1 MKYSIEISKF
11 YASYF
16 ESRKKVSGFSGKQ
29 SVMKMRVRVI
39 VMI

>member
-16 ESRKKVSGFSGKQ
+16 ESGEKKLSVFSGKQ
-29 SVMKMRVRVI
+29 SVMK
-39 VMI
+39 